1 MIIEKIVIEIAD
13 KLMELENYQCQA
25 VIYYCATGR
34 KIPLKENFNPEEI
47 VQKKEKILELL
58 ISCIYLYINKG
69 DKVTA
74 YGKLREYRFKFDET
88 HMMSYWFELLI
99 RCCDDQETLRKE
111 QAKLDD
117 FEMDKADKERID
129 GMFLNALGENEKLIN
144 HELMLYEETNSE
156 IDLINLINCYERN
169 KDWENVEFYSRKW
182 KQSFCN
188 LMANIKIIRSLALQN
203 KQEECLNVIHE
214 IRKNNQ
220 DECLTNEVLFYEV
233 QSLELL
239 GKYDE
244 AIEKGN
250 ILRNRETNY
259 KILILLSECYYLN
272 MQEEQARFVL
282 WSGIENGIQNVE
294 IYQLYAEYNK
304 DYNNVIAEEY
314 INEAL
319 IYSNYDADVM
329 KWAMN
334 FLYSI
339 GKSDKASELL
349 FELKS
354 FGKSIDVQLRTS
366 EHRSMYSYVRLS
378 IDRCTATYV

>member
-1 MIIEKIVIEIAD
+1 M
-13 KLMELENYQCQA
+13 
-25 VIYYCATGR
+25 
-34 KIPLKENFNPEEI
+34 
-47 VQKKEKILELL
+47 
-58 ISCIYLYINKG
+58 
-69 DKVTA
+69 
-74 YGKLREYRFKFDET
+74 
-88 HMMSYWFELLI
+88 
-99 RCCDDQETLRKE
+99 
-111 QAKLDD
+111 
-117 FEMDKADKERID
+117 
-129 GMFLNALGENEKLIN
+129 
-144 HELMLYEETNSE
+144 
-156 IDLINLINCYERN
+156 
-169 KDWENVEFYSRKW
+169 
-182 KQSFCN
+182 
-188 LMANIKIIRSLALQN
+188 
-203 KQEECLNVIHE
+203 
-214 IRKNNQ
+214 
-220 DECLTNEVLFYEV
+220 LFYEV

-354 FGKSIDVQLRTS
+354 FGKIEGMREISFKEAKELIEQVNKASKERYEKYNRCQMPYHLYID
-366 EHRSMYSYVRLS
+366 
-378 IDRCTATYV
+378 